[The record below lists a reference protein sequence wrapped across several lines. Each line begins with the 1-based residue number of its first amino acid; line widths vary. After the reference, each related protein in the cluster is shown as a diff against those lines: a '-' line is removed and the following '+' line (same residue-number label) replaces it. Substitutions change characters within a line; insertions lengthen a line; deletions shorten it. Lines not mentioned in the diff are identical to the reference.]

1 MINLRPPT
9 GKGTYCDF
17 SIKLERSTIYG
28 EVKRMVDHWFIDT
41 NPLRPKGRSILKTP
55 TKPSNCSRPRS
66 MDLQSKLKNVYRQ
79 FPEDAINILFIF
91 HSGSFGEDKRYLQQ
105 ALYGDKNF
113 FNNIE
118 DVILYDDGLFSI
130 NEWWIISGV
139 CYVDVDILN
148 GGRVVFR
155 AIWENPRSAFPIPDI
170 VLSALNKMKN

>member
-1 MINLRPPT
+1 LTCGVDLVTNAYRKDLSRVGNEDRFLDILHEIVLCSALSNFSSMINLRPPT

-130 NEWWIISGV
+130 NEW
-139 CYVDVDILN
+139 
-148 GGRVVFR
+148 
-155 AIWENPRSAFPIPDI
+155 
-170 VLSALNKMKN
+170 